1 MMSLLRTLMFIA
13 FAGVALPAAAADPQR
28 LLQQFV
34 DGVRSLSAQFV
45 QVQYDERGAELD
57 RRSGDFAL
65 SRPGRFRW
73 NYTQPYEQ
81 LMVCDGE
88 QIWNYEPDLEQVTV
102 RPAGRVLQDTPA
114 ALLARGSQLSERF
127 TLEDGGRDQDAQIV
141 RLTPKAADT
150 DFSLIELWLKDRGVP
165 QRIRFH
171 DALGGT
177 TDVQFTAVSTATV
190 KDPSRFTFTPPA
202 GAEVVKLEDSGG

>member
-1 MMSLLRTLMFIA
+1 MSVLRTLVLIIVASM
-13 FAGVALPAAAADPQR
+13 ALPAAAADPQL
-28 LLQQFV
+28 LLQRFV

-45 QVQYDERGAELD
+45 QVQYDESGAELD
-57 RRSGDFAL
+57 RRSGDFIL

-73 NYTQPYEQ
+73 NYTQPYQQ

-88 QIWNYEPDLEQVTV
+88 QIWNYEPDLDQVTV

-114 ALLARGSQLSERF
+114 ALLAQGGQLSERF
-127 TLEDGGRDQDAQIV
+127 ALEDGGRDGGAQIV
-141 RLTPKAADT
+141 RLRPKAADT
-150 DFSLIELWLKDRGVP
+150 DFSLIELWLEDRGVP

-177 TDVQFTAVSTATV
+177 TDVQFTAINTTAI
-190 KDPSRFTFTPPA
+190 KDLARFTFTPPA
-202 GAEVVKLEDSGG
+202 GAEVVRLEDSGG

>member
-1 MMSLLRTLMFIA
+1 MNLLRTLILIA
-13 FAGVALPAAAADPQR
+13 ATSVAWPAAAADPQQ

-45 QVQYDERGAELD
+45 QVQYDEKGAELD

-88 QIWNYEPDLEQVTV
+88 QIWNYEPDLDQVTV

-114 ALLARGSQLSERF
+114 ALLAQGSRLSERF
-127 TLEDGGRDQDAQIV
+127 TLEDGGRDGDAQIV
-141 RLTPKAADT
+141 RLQPKAADT
-150 DFSLIELWLKDRGVP
+150 DFSLIELWLKARGVP

-177 TDVQFTAVSTATV
+177 TDVQFSAVSTAV
-190 KDPSRFTFTPPA
+190 IKNPAQFTFTPPA
-202 GAEVVKLEDSGG
+202 GTEVVTLEDSGG